1 MMKNDCVK
9 AYAKKFRY
17 KKLEYSD
24 SFEKETYIKH
34 VKEDFIVIELLRESK
49 YVNFYFN
56 DKVKTFKKTDLVL
69 SVLENT
75 PVGWEE
81 ENVDNWS
88 WFCV

>member
-1 MMKNDCVK
+1 MKNDCVK

-81 ENVDNWS
+81 ENVDN
-88 WFCV
+88 